1 MDLVTP
7 DVEVVD
13 VSLLDRQLRLKSFS
27 PMTSG
32 SVARCSR
39 PCCAVVVFDAE
50 VVIDEVQRLVLAT
63 LVVDV
68 DIAVLVFSCTGRDHN
83 SRVGGHP
90 LDQSVRGTVFMTLT
104 ACGCSFR

>member
-1 MDLVTP
+1 MDVVTP
-7 DVEVVD
+7 DVEVVV
-13 VSLLDRQLRLKSFS
+13 VSLLDRLLRLKSFS

-39 PCCAVVVFDAE
+39 PCCAVVV
-50 VVIDEVQRLVLAT
+50 IDEVQRLVRAT

-68 DIAVLVFSCTGRDHN
+68 DIAVLVFCCTGRDHN
-83 SRVGGHP
+83 SWVGGHP
-90 LDQSVRGTVFMTLT
+90 LNKSVRGAVFMTLT

>member
-1 MDLVTP
+1 VDVVTP
-7 DVEVVD
+7 DVEIVD
-13 VSLLDRQLRLKSFS
+13 VSLLDRLLRLKSFS

-39 PCCAVVVFDAE
+39 RCCAGVVFDVK
-50 VVIDEVQRLVLAT
+50 VVVDEVQRLVLAT

-68 DIAVLVFSCTGRDHN
+68 DTVVLVLCCTGRDHN
-83 SRVGGHP
+83 SWVGGHP
-90 LDQSVRGTVFMTLT
+90 LDQSVRVAVFITLT

>member
-1 MDLVTP
+1 MDVVTP
-7 DVEVVD
+7 DVEVVV
-13 VSLLDRQLRLKSFS
+13 VSLLDRLLRLKSFS

-39 PCCAVVVFDAE
+39 PCCAVVVFDVE

-68 DIAVLVFSCTGRDHN
+68 DIAVLVFCCTGRDHN
-83 SRVGGHP
+83 SWVGGHP
-90 LDQSVRGTVFMTLT
+90 LDQSVRGAVFMTLT
-104 ACGCSFR
+104 ACGCSFC

>member
-13 VSLLDRQLRLKSFS
+13 ESLLDRLLRLKSFS
-27 PMTSG
+27 PMNSG

-39 PCCAVVVFDAE
+39 PCCAVVVFDVE
-50 VVIDEVQRLVLAT
+50 VVIDEVQRHVLAT

-68 DIAVLVFSCTGRDHN
+68 EIAVLVFCCTGRDHN
-83 SRVGGHP
+83 SWVGGHP
-90 LDQSVRGTVFMTLT
+90 LDQSVRGAVFMILK
-104 ACGCSFR
+104 ACGC